1 MGASSAVRTIETL
14 RFGVLDVDASAILNF
29 VTPILGFEG
38 LKEFVILDHEPDS
51 PFNWMQ
57 SMQDPNLAFV
67 ITNPAYF
74 DIAYEFVLPEDACT
88 LLNVQ
93 QPDEVVVYTLV
104 TIPDEA
110 PMKMTTNL
118 LGPIVIHSGTN
129 QAMQVI
135 LNDNKKFQTK
145 VRLLSD
151 DALDELPAFQDEA
164 SSS

>member
-1 MGASSAVRTIETL
+1 MGANSPVKTIETL
-14 RFGVLDVDASAILNF
+14 RFGTLDVDTSAIIQF

-38 LKEFVILDHEPDS
+38 LNEFVILDHEPDS

-57 SMQDPNLAFV
+57 SLQDPALSFV

-74 DIAYEFVLPEDACT
+74 DIEYEFVLPEDACSI
-88 LLNVQ
+88 LKVQ
-93 QPDEVVVYTLV
+93 SPSDILVYTLV
-104 TIPDEA
+104 TIPDDN

-118 LGPIVIHSGTN
+118 LGPIVIHTQTN

-151 DALDELPAFQDEA
+151 ASLDAFNPNE
-164 SSS
+164 SG